1 MKILS
6 ISALAFS
13 LASAQQQPFPT
24 AGTVERLDPALDQ
37 LIAPNTRIEVIA
49 SGFTWSEGPVWDK
62 KNNRLLFS
70 DVPENTVYQ
79 WNLKDGVSVFLK
91 PSGFTGPSRYSG
103 EPGSNGLAYNNDGQL
118 LFCEHGDRRVSMIA
132 EGNSGKIT
140 LADKFKG
147 MRFNSPND
155 LCVHPSGLIFFTDPP
170 YGLPLKEKDP
180 TREIDAFGVYRIALD
195 GSVAMVIPDLKRPN
209 GVTLSNDGKTLYIA
223 QSHGEEAWIMS
234 YPVNKKGD
242 LSKGTL
248 LYDAT
253 ELAKTDKG
261 LPDGLKTDTKGNIW
275 CTGPGGVLVVSAKG
289 KLLGRI
295 LTGHRTA
302 NCAWGEDGTTLYMT
316 ADYYIMRIQ
325 TLTKGTGF

>member
-103 EPGSNGLAYNNDGQL
+103 E
-118 LFCEHGDRRVSMIA
+118 
-132 EGNSGKIT
+132 
-140 LADKFKG
+140 
-147 MRFNSPND
+147 
-155 LCVHPSGLIFFTDPP
+155 
-170 YGLPLKEKDP
+170 
-180 TREIDAFGVYRIALD
+180 
-195 GSVAMVIPDLKRPN
+195 
-209 GVTLSNDGKTLYIA
+209 
-223 QSHGEEAWIMS
+223 
-234 YPVNKKGD
+234 
-242 LSKGTL
+242 
-248 LYDAT
+248 
-253 ELAKTDKG
+253 
-261 LPDGLKTDTKGNIW
+261 
-275 CTGPGGVLVVSAKG
+275 
-289 KLLGRI
+289 
-295 LTGHRTA
+295 
-302 NCAWGEDGTTLYMT
+302 
-316 ADYYIMRIQ
+316 
-325 TLTKGTGF
+325 

>member
-1 MKILS
+1 MRILS
-6 ISALAFS
+6 ISALTFS

-147 MRFNSPND
+147 MRFAKRS
-155 LCVHPSGLIFFTDPP
+155 LRSLI
-170 YGLPLKEKDP
+170 
-180 TREIDAFGVYRIALD
+180 
-195 GSVAMVIPDLKRPN
+195 RPH
-209 GVTLSNDGKTLYIA
+209 LF
-223 QSHGEEAWIMS
+223 
-234 YPVNKKGD
+234 
-242 LSKGTL
+242 
-248 LYDAT
+248 
-253 ELAKTDKG
+253 
-261 LPDGLKTDTKGNIW
+261 
-275 CTGPGGVLVVSAKG
+275 
-289 KLLGRI
+289 
-295 LTGHRTA
+295 HRSSLWTSS
-302 NCAWGEDGTTLYMT
+302 
-316 ADYYIMRIQ
+316 
-325 TLTKGTGF
+325 